1 MGNVFFGGGKVG
13 MIEPVGGLPLSDLM
27 EGQIVMINEN
37 GVAIPYHLAKHDY
50 ESWLNGAG
58 KMLLARGEPYVTMAL
73 NSANSNIYA
82 DSNVD
87 VLFNGDFFASLDSG
101 VQNLISETIFPYTK
115 GGTTT
120 KTTLARKVFAL
131 SCAEFAFSNSS
142 ANVEGSALPIAST
155 LNSGRSGYEGT
166 RTPVNGSTN
175 NYFALVNATGH
186 SGTTGIYA
194 SVKWRPCFT
203 IPSTTLVGMEP
214 NADGSVNLKVSE
226 VA

>member
-13 MIEPVGGLPLSDLM
+13 MAAPVGGLPVSDLI

-37 GVAIPYHLAKHDY
+37 GVAIPYYLAKHDY
-50 ESWLNGAG
+50 ESGLNGAG
-58 KMLLARGEPYVTMAL
+58 RMLLARKEPYVTMAL

-120 KTTLARKVFAL
+120 ITTLARKVFAL
-131 SCAEFAFSNSS
+131 SCAELAFSHST
-142 ANVEGSALPIAST
+142 ANVEGSSLPIAST
-155 LNSGRSGYEGT
+155 INNSRSGYEGT
-166 RTPVNGSTN
+166 RTPVNGSPN
-175 NYFALVNATGH
+175 NYYALLNKTGH

-203 IPSTTLVGMEP
+203 IPSTALVEQEP
-214 NADGSVNLKVSE
+214 NADGSVNLLVQEVS
-226 VA
+226 